1 MARPK
6 AVAQK
11 AFALTQQG
19 HHWGYILTYSCGC
32 ERELFPKFDSEEEA
46 EFHARWSLSNT
57 ICDCWSGAEQM
68 RQAVLARIREERE
81 EVEEL

>member
-1 MARPK
+1 MAHPK
-6 AVAQK
+6 NVAQK

-19 HHWGYILTYSCGC
+19 SHWGYILTYSCGC
-32 ERELFPKFDSEEEA
+32 ERELFPKFDSEEDA
-46 EFHARWSLSNT
+46 EFHARWALRNT
-57 ICDCWSGAEQM
+57 LCDHVSGAETM